1 MTSHTPGKLRV
12 VTERTRP
19 NQGFSIRGEGA
30 ALIAETVEDHETVN
44 GQANAERLVHCWNC
58 HDELVEALKAA
69 HRKLDLIADG
79 NVQQGNLESCAD
91 MAMEIRALI
100 ANAERK
106 EVK

>member
-19 NQGFSIRGEGA
+19 NQGFAIRGEGA

-58 HDELVEALKAA
+58 HDEMLAALKEVDRLTHTFSESSLSFGVVNKVAA
-69 HRKLDLIADG
+69 EAIAK
-79 NVQQGNLESCAD
+79 
-91 MAMEIRALI
+91 
-100 ANAERK
+100 AEGK
-106 EVK
+106 